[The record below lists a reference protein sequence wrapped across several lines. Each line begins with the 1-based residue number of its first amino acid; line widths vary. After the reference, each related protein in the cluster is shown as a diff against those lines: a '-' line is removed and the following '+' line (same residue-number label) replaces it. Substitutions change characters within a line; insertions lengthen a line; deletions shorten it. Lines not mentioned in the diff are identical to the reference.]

1 MKDVKKRVEEL
12 TRELNEHNYRYY
24 VLDNPVISDAEYDCL
39 FRELVELEEKY
50 PQYRRPDSPT
60 QRVGAEPL
68 EAFGTLVHRT
78 PMLSLENAMNEGEIR
93 DFIRRV
99 RKELG
104 ENKNLTW
111 VGEPK
116 LDGLGVEL
124 IYEKGIFTAGATRG
138 DGYRGENITQNLKTI
153 RQIPL
158 KLRGDD
164 IPDIVEV
171 RGEVMISHENFEK
184 LNREREKA
192 GESLFANPRNAAAG
206 SLRQLDPSVTARRPL
221 EIFIYSPGEISGMT
235 FETHWE
241 FLEQLKKWGFRVNPY
256 AKHLKEDE
264 EVIQYFRQMEKDRE
278 SLTYDIDGVVIKVNE
293 IVYQEKLGIR
303 TRTPR
308 WAIAGKFKA
317 RQKTTR
323 IVDIEASVGRTGV
336 ITPVAILEP
345 VQIGGVTVSRATLH
359 NQDEIDRKDIRIGDT
374 VVVERAGDVIPK
386 VIKVIPEKRPEDS
399 KPFHLP
405 ETCPVCGSE
414 TSRLED
420 NVAIRCTNI
429 SCPAQLKASIAHF
442 VSRKG
447 MDIEG
452 LGEKIVDQLIQ
463 EGLVKSPAD
472 LYRLREED
480 LRDLDRFG
488 EKSAAN
494 LIEAVAHSKSRP
506 LQALIYALGISNTGE
521 YLSRILAETFGSV
534 DALMNASREDLD
546 SIEGIGPVV
555 AEGITIYFENEQN
568 RKLIRDLQNAG
579 INPTVEKDTKEPQIF
594 SGKTFVFT
602 GSLEKFTRDEAK
614 EMVRR
619 RGGSATGSVSR
630 KTDYVVAGPGAGSK
644 LDKAKSLGIKILSED
659 EFLKMVG
666 E

>member
-24 VLDNPVISDAEYDCL
+24 VLDDPLVSDAEYDRL

-50 PQYRRPDSPT
+50 PQYRLPDSPT

-93 DFIRRV
+93 EFIRRV

-104 ENKNLTW
+104 ENHNLTW

-171 RGEVMISHENFEK
+171 RGEVMISHENFET

-241 FLEQLKKWGFRVNPY
+241 FLGQLKKWGFRVNPY
-256 AKHLKEDE
+256 AKRLIEDE
-264 EVIQYFRQMEKDRE
+264 EVIQYFRKMEKNRD
-278 SLTYDIDGVVIKVNE
+278 SLAYDIDGVVIKVNE
-293 IVYQEKLGIR
+293 IAYQQALGMR

-317 RQKTTR
+317 RQETTR

-359 NQDEIDRKDIRIGDT
+359 NQDEIDRKDIRIGGT
-374 VVVERAGDVIPK
+374 GRGC
-386 VIKVIPEKRPEDS
+386 DS
-399 KPFHLP
+399 QSYQSH
-405 ETCPVCGSE
+405 
-414 TSRLED
+414 
-420 NVAIRCTNI
+420 
-429 SCPAQLKASIAHF
+429 
-442 VSRKG
+442 
-447 MDIEG
+447 
-452 LGEKIVDQLIQ
+452 
-463 EGLVKSPAD
+463 
-472 LYRLREED
+472 
-480 LRDLDRFG
+480 
-488 EKSAAN
+488 
-494 LIEAVAHSKSRP
+494 
-506 LQALIYALGISNTGE
+506 
-521 YLSRILAETFGSV
+521 
-534 DALMNASREDLD
+534 
-546 SIEGIGPVV
+546 
-555 AEGITIYFENEQN
+555 
-568 RKLIRDLQNAG
+568 
-579 INPTVEKDTKEPQIF
+579 
-594 SGKTFVFT
+594 
-602 GSLEKFTRDEAK
+602 
-614 EMVRR
+614 
-619 RGGSATGSVSR
+619 SR
-630 KTDYVVAGPGAGSK
+630 KTAGRQQTIPS
-644 LDKAKSLGIKILSED
+644 S
-659 EFLKMVG
+659 
-666 E
+666 